1 MKSKSFTVIALIGL
15 WTLAGC
21 SQTLNSTLT
30 TGQLPAEAEAR
41 IAAQVCRT
49 FPNQTHDSELDTR
62 LTSDQIKLFNQ
73 RRDAYC
79 KENAK

>member
-21 SQTLNSTLT
+21 QTLGQINT

-41 IAAQVCRT
+41 IAAQVCRL

-62 LTSDQIKLFNQ
+62 LTNDQIKLFNQ